1 MDYFN
6 KPIGEQMAANQN
18 NENNQQPTQ
27 QIDPNQPNQE
37 TKDSGY
43 DMQNI
48 ATTAQ
53 NTFSS
58 IGEGLSDMRTSL
70 DNTVKDFS
78 SKDLASSG
86 EEFINSNSIIA
97 KFVFLLLVLIFFVL
111 LMNLGIYLIAYFSI
125 PLKTP
130 YLVKGRLQGNMQKII
145 PQDPKKDGSKMIYR
159 SNNKNDGIEF
169 TWSIWLRRG
178 EISLSSDS
186 QLKQFE
192 HVFSKGVNLSNN
204 PEQDMGNGPGLY
216 FYNPPSSTPS
226 VPSTMQNILKVYM
239 DTITV
244 NSENMNYEVATV
256 DNLPFKN
263 WFHLAIRMENKVMD
277 IYINGTIAKRVT
289 FQDVPKQN
297 YGDVFVCNNGG
308 FTGELSDLR
317 YFDYGLGVFEI
328 MNIVNRGP
336 NLTSSDANKTT
347 SYDYLSNTWYM

>member
-1 MDYFN
+1 MDFN
-6 KPIGEQMAANQN
+6 RPIGEQMGT
-18 NENNQQPTQ
+18 NQQQ
-27 QIDPNQPNQE
+27 QNAQPVQQKE
-37 TKDSGY
+37 TNDSGY

-58 IGEGLSDMRTSL
+58 ISDNISDMRNSL
-70 DNTVKDFS
+70 DNTVKDFA
-78 SKDLASSG
+78 SKDLTTSS
-86 EEFINSNSIIA
+86 EEFLSSNSIVA

-111 LMNLGIYLIAYFSI
+111 LMNLGIYLIAYFSK
-125 PLKTP
+125 PMRTP
-130 YLVKGRLQGNMQKII
+130 YLIKGRLQGNMQKVI

-178 EISLSSDS
+178 ETSISNDS
-186 QLKQFE
+186 PLKEFE

-204 PEQDMGNGPGLY
+204 PETDMGNGPGLY
-216 FYNPPSSTPS
+216 FYNS
-226 VPSTMQNILKVYM
+226 PSTTSAVPATVHNVMKVYM

-244 NSENMNYEVATV
+244 NSDNMNHEVATI

-263 WFHLAIRMENKVMD
+263 WFHVAIRMENKVMD
-277 IYINGTIAKRVT
+277 IYVNGTIAKRVT

-328 MNIVNRGP
+328 MNIVNNGP
-336 NLTSSDANKTT
+336 NLNASDANKTT
-347 SYDYLSNTWYM
+347 SYDYLSNNWYM